1 MTVGD
6 SNVYLV
12 DEHVSKGRGSRDK
25 TYTPSNEAPRH
36 RGTETRV
43 GEGQYP

>member
-6 SNVYLV
+6 GNVYLV

-36 RGTETRV
+36 VRARDST
-43 GEGQYP
+43 PKH